1 MDLDDA
7 LAVLGLDRDT
17 TWAEVRAAY
26 RSHIRVVHPD
36 VGAGS
41 SAEAAR
47 LNAAF
52 AALERVY
59 RRGEAP
65 PPPGAP
71 RPRPASPSAPA
82 ASPARRSAAP
92 EPPPDLLAV
101 DDDSLVLEAPA
112 DEVFHR
118 LAEALEGIGA
128 VTYSD
133 PDGGYLEAVV
143 GEGTGQLVVSLQGRA
158 FATEAFFTL
167 EQIDTRPAP
176 DIEAVVRSIAA
187 QLRIR
192 R

>member
-7 LAVLGLDRDT
+7 LAVFGLDRDT

-65 PPPGAP
+65 PAP
-71 RPRPASPSAPA
+71 RMSQPASSSAPA

-167 EQIDTRPAP
+167 EPIDTRPAP